1 MVSDKRVLK
10 PNFVPNTDEVLKPPQ
25 CPVCQINARDCEIAD
40 PAQFED
46 FEDGE
51 ATWEDGMKC
60 ALSMLAYMVIKHRK
74 QMLIEMEYGDIFLE
88 HALYVVEKTM
98 VEYTGKDW
106 DEIKAKA
113 EQEIRR
119 IDDSNSAD

>member
-1 MVSDKRVLK
+1 MVADKRVLK
-10 PNFVPNTDEVLKPPQ
+10 PNFVPNTDEVLKLPQ

-60 ALSMLAYMVIKHRK
+60 ALSMLAYMVIKYRK
-74 QMLIEMEYGDIFLE
+74 KMLIEMEYGEIFLK
-88 HALYVVEKTM
+88 HALYVVENIM
-98 VEYTGKDW
+98 AEYTGENW
-106 DEIKAKA
+106 GEIKAKA
-113 EQEIRR
+113 QQEIRR